1 MGILQNCK
9 CNDTFS
15 EYSQRSSNPLYD
27 QYPTHN
33 TPPITISPVLT
44 PNPKPASNFE
54 LETALTNYHSTTSTS
69 TVTNNNNNATSK
81 PKPNKSTFNKDTNII
96 SPSPTPFN
104 AYIIKANLPIKRLL
118 HQQTFQHKSP
128 SFQQQSHPPPS
139 LVDPFL
145 DYQTSLFM
153 YINAIRTKPKEY
165 TSIINTYQSLI
176 KYDNKGAYI
185 YIKNKTLTRIALY
198 QGTHAFKSAVFQ
210 LSNINTLLPFEYDD
224 KLCMAISSDKS
235 LWNSSKHLGTML
247 IAKSK
252 EMGKKYKKYGI
263 NFVMDCVD
271 GELSSLIQIV
281 DDDYR
286 TCGQRKSNVLS
297 KEYTHIGI
305 SFLESENNAVTY
317 VTFAG

>member
-9 CNDTFS
+9 CNDVFS
-15 EYSQRSSNPLYD
+15 EYSQRSSNQLYD

-44 PNPKPASNFE
+44 PNPKPTSNFE

-69 TVTNNNNNATSK
+69 TNTNTNNNVTTK

-118 HQQTFQHKSP
+118 HQQTFQHKST
-128 SFQQQSHPPPS
+128 SFQQGHPPPS

-153 YINAIRTKPKEY
+153 YLNAIRTRPKEY

-185 YIKNKTLTRIALY
+185 YIKNKTLSKISLY
-198 QGTHAFKSAVFQ
+198 QGTHAFKSTVFQ
-210 LSNINTLLPFEYDD
+210 LSNINTLSPFEYDD
-224 KLCMAISSDKS
+224 KLCMTISSEKS
-235 LWNSSKHLGTML
+235 LWNSSKHLGMML
-247 IAKSK
+247 KAKSK
-252 EMGKKYKKYGI
+252 EMGTRYKKYAI
-263 NFVMDCVD
+263 NFVMNCVD

-305 SFLESENNAVTY
+305 SFLESDSNAVTY

>member
-9 CNDTFS
+9 CNDIFS
-15 EYSQRSSNPLYD
+15 EYSQRSSNQLYE
-27 QYPTHN
+27 QYPTHT
-33 TPPITISPVLT
+33 TPPITISPVLA

-69 TVTNNNNNATSK
+69 TNTNNANTRRK
-81 PKPNKSTFNKDTNII
+81 PHKSTFNKDTNTI

-118 HQQTFQHKSP
+118 HQQTFQRKST
-128 SFQQQSHPPPS
+128 SFQQSLPPPS

-145 DYQTSLFM
+145 NYQTSLFM
-153 YINAIRTKPKEY
+153 YLNAIRTRPKEY
-165 TSIINTYQSLI
+165 TSIISTYQSLI
-176 KYDNKGAYI
+176 KYDSKGAYI
-185 YIKNKTLTRIALY
+185 YIKNKTLSKVPLY
-198 QGTHAFKSAVFQ
+198 QGTHAFKSTVFQ
-210 LSNINTLLPFEYDD
+210 LSNINTLFPFEYDA
-224 KLCMAISSDKS
+224 KLCVKIPSEKS
-235 LWNSSKHLGTML
+235 LWTSSKHLGTL
-247 IAKSK
+247 LVAKSK
-252 EMGKKYKKYGI
+252 EMGNRYKKYAV
-263 NFVMDCVD
+263 NFVMNCVD
-271 GELSSLIQIV
+271 GELSSLLQIV

-305 SFLESENNAVTY
+305 SLLETENSAVTY